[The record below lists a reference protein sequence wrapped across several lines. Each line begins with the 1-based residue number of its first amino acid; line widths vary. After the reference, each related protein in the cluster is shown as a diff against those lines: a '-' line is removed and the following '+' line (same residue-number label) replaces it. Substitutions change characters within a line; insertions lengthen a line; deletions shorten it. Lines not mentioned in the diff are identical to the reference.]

1 MRVSRIAIY
10 ALLLLVLVAGIG
22 GWQYRQKYIYR
33 QLEKIEELL
42 QHQADSAW
50 QILTKME
57 HPDRLYGRN
66 RALYSLLYTQ
76 ACYKNYIP
84 VEGDSLIRFAVE
96 YYSDTADSL
105 RKSKSCFYMAQV
117 CRDRYDRHRALD
129 YFQKAGS
136 AAKGCSE
143 YKFLSLLY
151 YHWGCLLQDEKPYRE
166 SLDKLLKAEY
176 YDQLRGDTTAWV
188 YSLSG
193 IGWSY
198 MLEKQYDS
206 AYYCLSK
213 AVQFEKKLK
222 GDKELMSWLY
232 YRLAILSYLQQEYI
246 SALVHLNKSYDVEDS
261 ERNKVNMMKGKIFF
275 HLKRTD
281 STRYYMEKG
290 KDESDIGTMLEYYRM
305 ASALEKQAGN
315 FEKALEYHEL
325 YVNYVD
331 SVALHKEN
339 ERLMEWQKKYDYSLV
354 QNENMYLK
362 TVRQRKDIVLLLCVI
377 LLILLIPLFYVVYR
391 KIKNNKEIVI
401 REQNRLWQQ
410 RIQKK
415 DSELRQ
421 AKQEISSKEQ
431 QWKEQ
436 ALYNDELIKHI
447 IELEQ
452 WNVLQKDKQLSK
464 LILSLEELEHLV
476 RVIND
481 CYHHYTIRL
490 QNEFP
495 ALKESD
501 IYICC
506 LLKIGIKNKDICYLL
521 GITEETLKK
530 RKYRIKH
537 DKLKLDIALEDFLK
551 SY

>member
-1 MRVSRIAIY
+1 M
-10 ALLLLVLVAGIG
+10 
-22 GWQYRQKYIYR
+22 
-33 QLEKIEELL
+33 
-42 QHQADSAW
+42 
-50 QILTKME
+50 
-57 HPDRLYGRN
+57 
-66 RALYSLLYTQ
+66 
-76 ACYKNYIP
+76 
-84 VEGDSLIRFAVE
+84 
-96 YYSDTADSL
+96 
-105 RKSKSCFYMAQV
+105 
-117 CRDRYDRHRALD
+117 
-129 YFQKAGS
+129 
-136 AAKGCSE
+136 
-143 YKFLSLLY
+143 
-151 YHWGCLLQDEKPYRE
+151 
-166 SLDKLLKAEY
+166 
-176 YDQLRGDTTAWV
+176 
-188 YSLSG
+188 
-193 IGWSY
+193 
-198 MLEKQYDS
+198 
-206 AYYCLSK
+206 
-213 AVQFEKKLK
+213 
-222 GDKELMSWLY
+222 
-232 YRLAILSYLQQEYI
+232 
-246 SALVHLNKSYDVEDS
+246 
-261 ERNKVNMMKGKIFF
+261 
-275 HLKRTD
+275 
-281 STRYYMEKG
+281 
-290 KDESDIGTMLEYYRM
+290 
-305 ASALEKQAGN
+305 
-315 FEKALEYHEL
+315 
-325 YVNYVD
+325 
-331 SVALHKEN
+331 
-339 ERLMEWQKKYDYSLV
+339 
-354 QNENMYLK
+354 
-362 TVRQRKDIVLLLCVI
+362 RQRKDIVLLLCVI

>member
-1 MRVSRIAIY
+1 MRVGRKLIYILSVLALIA
-10 ALLLLVLVAGIG
+10 AVG
-22 GWQYRQKYIYR
+22 GWQYGLRHTYHR
-33 QLEKIEELL
+33 LEGIEELL
-42 QHQADSAW
+42 RHRADSAW
-50 QILTKME
+50 RALQEIR
-57 HPDRLYGRN
+57 HPGRLYGRN
-66 RALYSLLYTQ
+66 RALYALLHTQ
-76 ACYKNYIP
+76 ACYKNGIP
-84 VEGDSLIRFAVE
+84 VEGDSLIRFAVD
-96 YYSDTADSL
+96 YYSDTPDSL
-105 RKSKSCFYMAQV
+105 RKSESCFYMAQV
-117 CRDRYDRHRALD
+117 CRDRYDRRRALD
-129 YFQKAGS
+129 YFHKAGS
-136 AAKGCSE
+136 AAEGCSE

-166 SLDKLLKAEY
+166 GLDKLLKAEH
-176 YDQLRGDTTAWV
+176 YDRLRGDTTAWV

-193 IGWSY
+193 VGWSY
-198 MLEKQYDS
+198 MLETQYDS
-206 AYYCLSK
+206 AYYCLDK

-222 GDKELMSWLY
+222 NDKELISWLY
-232 YRLAILSYLQQEYI
+232 YRLAILSYLQQKYIRALEY
-246 SALVHLNKSYDVEDS
+246 LNKSYDMGDS
-261 ERNKVNMMKGKIFF
+261 ERNKVDMMKGKIFF
-275 HLKRTD
+275 HLKKAD
-281 STRYYMEKG
+281 STRYYMEKS
-290 KDESDIGTMLEYYRM
+290 KVESDIGMMLEYYRM

-339 ERLMEWQKKYDYSLV
+339 ERLMEWQKKYDYSLI

-362 TVRQRKDIVLLLCVI
+362 TVRQRKNIVLLLCVI
-377 LLILLIPLFYVVYR
+377 LLILMLPLFYVVYC
-391 KIKNNKEIVI
+391 KIRSSKDAFI

-447 IELEQ
+447 MELEQ
-452 WNVLQKDKQLSK
+452 WNVFQKDKQLFR

-476 RVIND
+476 MVIND

-506 LLKIGIKNKDICYLL
+506 LLKIGVKNKDICYLL

-530 RKYRIKH
+530 RKYRIKR
-537 DKLKLDIALEDFLK
+537 DKMKLDIALEDFLK